1 MSIDQ
6 STLNKGQIRKLNA
19 LRKSVGDNIAED
31 AFSKWMKSQ
40 TKTPKDDR
48 DPVADALVTALV
60 NLQDDTRFR
69 LGNKGF
75 VVRRAK
81 GKKKG
86 SVWVRCSEGRLSRP
100 SPMRHILT
108 LVVLLFPAPAFGET
122 VDDLVEP
129 DGLHYKKSSYVPFTG
144 KVTEKYQRTIRN
156 GKISLPLGR
165 ISLQRTVI
173 CQKNLQGCLLFS
185 IL

>member
-1 MSIDQ
+1 MSRTPPRLSSSQLPCYNPLMRTQ
-6 STLNKGQIRKLNA
+6 S
-19 LRKSVGDNIAED
+19 
-31 AFSKWMKSQ
+31 
-40 TKTPKDDR
+40 KTAKEVR

-122 VDDLVEP
+122 MYDLEEP